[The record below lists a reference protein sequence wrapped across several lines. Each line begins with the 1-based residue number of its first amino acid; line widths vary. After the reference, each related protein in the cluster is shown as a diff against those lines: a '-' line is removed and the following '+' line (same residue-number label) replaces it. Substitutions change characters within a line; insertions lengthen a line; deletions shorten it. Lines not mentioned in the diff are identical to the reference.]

1 MDEGGHVELL
11 ELVVGL
17 GLQELAEHDDPAV
30 RAGRAQVAHKRHEPH
45 ARQVGGD
52 EDEVRLLV
60 RRDLQGGFA
69 PLHVGD
75 DALAR
80 RYYPRV
86 LAYLTRQV
94 GDGERARDL
103 TQDAF
108 YRAFRGLRQLRTP
121 RLFAAWPYRIVAT
134 TVADAYRRQQRAP
147 PTLSLERLPTPPATE
162 PPDLTRL
169 LVGQALAALEPG
181 DRTILVMDG
190 VWGLSEREIAT
201 ALGISRDAAHQRLRR
216 AKQRFRARYPGGDV

>member
-1 MDEGGHVELL
+1 MGQAISVRGRYAEERDDEGRRRRRTGCR
-11 ELVVGL
+11 VGESGPDQPL
-17 GLQELAEHDDPAV
+17 SDEALV
-30 RAGRAQVAHKRHEPH
+30 RATLAGERGA
-45 ARQVGGD
+45 
-52 EDEVRLLV
+52 
-60 RRDLQGGFA
+60 
-69 PLHVGD
+69 D

-86 LAYLTRQV
+86 LVYLTRQL
-94 GDGERARDL
+94 GDRERARDL

-108 YRAFRGLRQLRTP
+108 YSAFRELRQLRTP
-121 RLFAAWPYRIVAT
+121 RLFAAWLYRIVAA

-169 LVGQALAALEPG
+169 LVSQALAALAPG

-201 ALGISRDAAHQRLRR
+201 ALGLSRDAAHQRLRR
-216 AKQRFRARYPGGDV
+216 AKQRFRARYPGGDA